1 MLGIMKSYPRFWL
14 LSVFVGLNVSVSA
27 KDFDLPPVAEVGRGA
42 LISAEQIFSIANKP
56 TKECHA
62 STIVE
67 TPTGLVSAW
76 FGGTREKDL
85 DVGIWLSRKEGGQWS
100 EPMEVVN
107 GVQSMNLRYACWNP
121 VLFQPR
127 EGPLMLFYKV
137 GPNPRDWWGMLTT
150 SEDGG
155 LSWSWPTKLGEDFAV
170 GHLIGPVKNKPI
182 QLADGAILCPSSSEV
197 DVEGGDGFWRVH
209 FELTRD
215 LGKTWDVI
223 GPINDGIEFDSI
235 QPSILTYANGDM
247 QVLCRTQQA
256 VVSQSWSNDG
266 GRSWSDM
273 TGTEL
278 PNPSAGTDAITL
290 KDGRQLLVYNHS
302 SRNELTGTI
311 GTRAL
316 LNVAISNDGEHW
328 KPVVTLEKLTEKAPP
343 GTDRR
348 HWGEFSYPAVIQ
360 AKDGRVHISYT
371 YNREGVKHAVLDSKQ
386 L

>member
-1 MLGIMKSYPRFWL
+1 MLVVMKSYPRFWL
-14 LSVFVGLNVSVSA
+14 LSTLVGLSVSVSA
-27 KDFDLPPVAEVGRGA
+27 KEFNLPPVAEAGRGA
-42 LISAEQIFSIANKP
+42 LIAAEQIFSIANKP

-67 TPTGLVSAW
+67 TPTGLVAAW
-76 FGGTREKDL
+76 FGGTREKDP
-85 DVGIWLSRKEGGQWS
+85 DVGIWLSRMEGAQWS
-100 EPMEVVN
+100 EPTEVVN

-121 VLFQPR
+121 VLFQPD

-170 GHLIGPVKNKPI
+170 GHLLGPVKNKPI
-182 QLADGAILCPSSSEV
+182 QLEDGAILCPSSSEV
-197 DVEGGDGFWRVH
+197 DVEGGNGFWRVH

-215 LGKTWDVI
+215 FGKTWDVI
-223 GPINDGIEFDSI
+223 GPINDGIEFDAI

-256 VVSQSWSNDG
+256 VVSQSWSGDG
-266 GRSWSDM
+266 GRSWGAM

-302 SRNELTGTI
+302 SRNELNGTI

-328 KPVVTLEKLTEKAPP
+328 KPVVTLEKLTEKAPL

-360 AKDGRVHISYT
+360 ANDGRVHISYT
-371 YNREGVKHAVLDSKQ
+371 YNREGVKHVVLDPKQ